1 MASFYTTVDFMG
13 HLLHTC
19 VHTRYV
25 YSCSDYSKITY
36 ETIVLDT
43 GFFSL
48 QENQKLKQNGDEFV
62 QGTSDEAEASALEN
76 VMFRLR
82 LILAE
87 EERQDYPA
95 AESSFETPLNDPW

>member
-1 MASFYTTVDFMG
+1 MVSFYTTVDFMG
-13 HLLHTC
+13 RLLHTC

-25 YSCSDYSKITY
+25 QLHDYSETAKITY

-48 QENQKLKQNGDEFV
+48 QELMQDGDEFA
-62 QGTSDEAEASALEN
+62 QGTSGEVEASALEN

-95 AESSFETPLNDPW
+95 AESSFETPFNDPW